1 MVHQEFWQPRR
12 VQTHF
17 GIQMEAI
24 SSFFWAIQARPDLQR
39 HSRCSGFENYF
50 QAPHFANS
58 IVKFLTQICE
68 TDVPG

>member
-1 MVHQEFWQPRR
+1 MVHQELWQPRR
-12 VQTHF
+12 VQTLL

-24 SSFFWAIQARPDLQR
+24 SSLFWAIQTRQDLQR
-39 HSRCSGFENYF
+39 HSRCRSLENYF

-68 TDVPG
+68 TDVPV